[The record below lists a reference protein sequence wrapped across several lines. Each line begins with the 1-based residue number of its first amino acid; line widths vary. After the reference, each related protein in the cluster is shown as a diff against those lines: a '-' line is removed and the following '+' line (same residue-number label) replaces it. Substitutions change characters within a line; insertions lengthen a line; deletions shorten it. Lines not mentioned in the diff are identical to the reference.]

1 VLHPNLV
8 IPAQAGTHLPSRR
21 HAQRGAAML
30 LAIVLLAITGLMSAG
45 IWQAM
50 HRETSEHYRA
60 ERQAAAHHLA
70 EAGLEH
76 ALHALSRGLPAPEG
90 EHALGKGHYTVVAAQ
105 TAPAIYRLES
115 QGLLRDGPMLRA
127 RVVLRAEAR
136 IAPGGAIASYTLL
149 PGGTT
154 P

>member
-1 VLHPNLV
+1 
-8 IPAQAGTHLPSRR
+8 
-21 HAQRGAAML
+21 ML
-30 LAIVLLAITGLMSAG
+30 LAIVLMAITGLMSAG

-76 ALHALSRGLPAPEG
+76 ALHTLSHGLPAPEG
-90 EHALGKGHYTVVAAQ
+90 EHALGKGHYTVAATQ
-105 TAPAIYRLES
+105 SAPGVYRLES
-115 QGLLRDGPMLRA
+115 KGLLRDGTMLRA
-127 RVVLRAEAR
+127 RVVLHAEAR
-136 IAPGGAIASYTLL
+136 VTPGGGIASYSLL
-149 PGGTT
+149 PGGT